1 MAISLT
7 ACTGADRTPT
17 GPPAADGAT
26 VAAPRPSVPH
36 RDAASA
42 AVVEAQ
48 RRALRHGRVPAFRAT
63 WTATGT
69 ARRQAQDIA
78 ANLEALRAS
87 VIAVRLRPGTTST
100 TGTGAWET
108 GVDVTWRTP
117 QTGTQAVVS
126 HLVYTFVS
134 AQRSVRVA
142 AVRAAV
148 GSRQPIW
155 LTGRLRVGVA
165 QHGPV
170 VAVSGSV
177 ATSRVLVRRLLVARD
192 DVHAFL
198 IDWHGPLTAFLPSS
212 TPDFEAVL
220 GATPGQ
226 YTGVAA
232 VTTALDGSDDPAA
245 PVAIVLNPRVWSRL
259 SRRGAHV
266 VITHEAVHAATGTRT
281 GGLPEWVAEGFADF
295 VAVRSAGVPPLVAD
309 AAALR
314 DIRRRGVP
322 DRFPSDGDFAA
333 RSARLEATYELS
345 RLVMQTIARH
355 HGQRRL
361 VAFYTA
367 MVAHPARL
375 DAALHTRLH
384 TSRARLT
391 RQWRRLLVGLPGAQ

>member
-1 MAISLT
+1 
-7 ACTGADRTPT
+7 
-17 GPPAADGAT
+17 
-26 VAAPRPSVPH
+26 V
-36 RDAASA
+36 SA

-48 RRALRHGRVPAFRAT
+48 RRALRHGRVRAFRAT

-69 ARRQAQDIA
+69 ARGQAQDIA
-78 ANLEALRAS
+78 ANLEAIRAS
-87 VIAVRLRPGTTST
+87 VVSMRLRPGTTST
-100 TGTGAWET
+100 TGTGEWET

-117 QTGTQAVVS
+117 QTGSQAVVS
-126 HLVYTFVS
+126 PLVYTFVS
-134 AQRSVRVA
+134 AQRGVRVA

-155 LTGRLRVGVA
+155 LTGRLRVA
-165 QHGPV
+165 HHGPV

-177 ATSRVLVRRLLVARD
+177 AASRELVRRLRVARD

-198 IDWHGPLTAFLPSS
+198 IDWHGPLTAFLPRS

-220 GATPGQ
+220 DAPPGQ

-232 VTTALDGSDDPAA
+232 VTTALDGSSDPAA

-259 SRRGAHV
+259 SPRGAHV
-266 VITHEAVHAATGTRT
+266 VMTHEAVHAATGTRT
-281 GGLPEWVAEGFADF
+281 GVLPEWVAEGFADF

-314 DIRRRGVP
+314 DIRRRGAP
-322 DRFPSDGDFAA
+322 DRLPSDGDFAA

-361 VAFYTA
+361 VGFYTA